1 MKLCK
6 HQPHRVIDNIRAPR
20 YHDNNI
26 LISTK
31 VVIPNIEHYIIRFSD
46 ESPKD
51 EYGWFYMSGKV
62 IRRHKKQANGRGEVY
77 VVPLTKREAFVPD
90 KKCHCMNME
99 LLT

>member
-1 MKLCK
+1 
-6 HQPHRVIDNIRAPR
+6 
-20 YHDNNI
+20 
-26 LISTK
+26 
-31 VVIPNIEHYIIRFSD
+31 
-46 ESPKD
+46 
-51 EYGWFYMSGKV
+51 MSGKV